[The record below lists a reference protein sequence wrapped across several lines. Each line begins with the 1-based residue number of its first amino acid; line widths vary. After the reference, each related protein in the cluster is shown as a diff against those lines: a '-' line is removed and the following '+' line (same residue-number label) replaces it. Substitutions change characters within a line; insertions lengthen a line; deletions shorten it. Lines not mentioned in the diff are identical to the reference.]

1 MSIITNF
8 AAPSGTCMRA
18 ERMGSFKNP
27 LYIFGS
33 NHSSYVAV
41 DAMTGEVLQL
51 DANSSLSGSLA
62 QE

>member
-1 MSIITNF
+1 
-8 AAPSGTCMRA
+8 MRA

-33 NHSSYVAV
+33 NHSSYVAI
-41 DAMTGEVLQL
+41 DAITGDVMQL
-51 DANSSLSGSLA
+51 DAKTSLSGSLE